1 MPSAHEPSI
10 ESDAN
15 AERLRSL
22 PGAQKSPTPRFETL
36 DMLRG
41 IAALFVIN
49 VHAYWTNDAAHVW
62 HKGYLSVGL
71 FFALSGF
78 VIAHAYGNRLTTG
91 LTTGRFMLTRLVR
104 LYPLYMV
111 GTLIG
116 AAVWFLLE
124 VRAGNAPDTLR
135 LGLSLAW
142 QTLFLPVPPA
152 QSVHSHLFYP
162 LNGPAWSMAYLLT
175 VTLVFALIIRA
186 LRPPVL
192 AAIIVTS
199 AMWLFVVVARE
210 GTLSLPRGWG
220 SPQDGIPRTVFPF
233 FMGVAL
239 YRLHSRIP
247 APVVSGWLIAVA
259 FGVWIVIG
267 RNFDWRFDVLS
278 VAIVVPLLIWF
289 SANARAGPVA
299 RRIGMWAGAVSYPIY
314 ILHVPMREL
323 YYRTVARLFG
333 NPFPENQVLAAVGY
347 AVMLI
352 VVAWLATRFFDEPV
366 RRWLG
371 KRLSLG
377 WSLKRAA

>member
-1 MPSAHEPSI
+1 MPSVHPSA
-10 ESDAN
+10 SA
-15 AERLRSL
+15 
-22 PGAQKSPTPRFETL
+22 RFETL
-36 DMLRG
+36 DLLRG

-49 VHAYWTNDAAHVW
+49 IHAYWTGDAAHVW
-62 HKGYLSVGL
+62 SKGYLSVGL

-91 LTTGRFMLTRLVR
+91 LTTRQFMLTRLVR
-104 LYPLYMV
+104 LYPLYIA

-116 AAVWFLLE
+116 AAVWLVLE
-124 VRAGNAPDTLR
+124 VRAGNAPDLKS
-135 LGLSLAW
+135 LALSLGW
-142 QTLFLPVPPA
+142 QTVFLPVPPS
-152 QSVHSHLFYP
+152 QSIHSHLFYP

-175 VTLVFALIIRA
+175 VTLVFALIIRV
-186 LRPPVL
+186 LRAPVL
-192 AAIIVTS
+192 AAIILISGV
-199 AMWLFVVVARE
+199 WLFAVVARE

-239 YRLHSRIP
+239 YRLNSRIQAP
-247 APVVSGWLIAVA
+247 AVSGWLLAIA
-259 FGVWIVIG
+259 FTVWIVIG

-299 RRIGMWAGAVSYPIY
+299 RRIGLWAGAVSYPIY
-314 ILHVPMREL
+314 ILHVPLREL
-323 YYRTVARLFG
+323 YYRTFIRLFG
-333 NPFPENQVLAAVGY
+333 NPLPDNQAIAAASY

-352 VVAWLATRFFDEPV
+352 AVAWLATRFFDEPV

-371 KRLSLG
+371 RRLALG
-377 WSLKRAA
+377 WSVKRAK